1 MIEIS
6 HLSKSFG
13 DNHALN
19 DLCLSVPAGQVTC
32 LLGANGAGKST
43 TLNLLLNFITPDS
56 GRMTIDEIDVQLEP
70 EKSKQKLV
78 YLPEQVNLFEEFN
91 AIENLQY
98 LASLTKQVISV
109 TGIEDA
115 LTQTGLQKSAWQKP
129 LSSYSKGMRQKVGIA
144 FAILRKAKVLLLDE
158 PTSGLDP
165 SATREFIKIIEILA
179 QRGAAILMVTHDLY
193 CAHCLAKQIG
203 IMKQGKLCALLDNKG
218 LSLDDLEANYHQII
232 SGDGLSAHPQSVN
245 TPLLNPEAV

>member
-43 TLNLLLNFITPDS
+43 TLNLLLNFITPDA
-56 GRMTIDEIDVQLEP
+56 GRMTIDDIDVQLEP
-70 EKSKQKLV
+70 ERSKQKLV

-91 AIENLQY
+91 AVENLQY
-98 LASLTKQVISV
+98 LASLTKQVTTESE
-109 TGIEDA
+109 IEGA
-115 LTQTGLQKSAWQKP
+115 LSQTGLQQSAWQKP
-129 LSSYSKGMRQKVGIA
+129 LSGYSKGMRQKVGIA

-165 SATREFIKIIEILA
+165 SATREFIKIIELLA
-179 QRGAAILMVTHDLY
+179 KRGAAILMVTHDLY

-203 IMKQGKLCALLDNKG
+203 IMKQGKLCTLLDNNA
-218 LSLDDLEANYHQII
+218 LSLDDLEAHYHHII
-232 SGDGLSAHPQSVN
+232 SGDELPEQPQAI
-245 TPLLNPEAV
+245 NPSSFKPEIV

>member
-19 DLCLSVPAGQVTC
+19 DLCLSIPAGQVTC

-56 GRMTIDEIDVQLEP
+56 GRITIDNIDVQMEP

-98 LASLTKQVISV
+98 LASLTKQV
-109 TGIEDA
+109 TRNEQIEDA
-115 LTQTGLQKSAWQKP
+115 LIQTGLQKSAWLKP

-144 FAILRKAKVLLLDE
+144 FAILRQAKVLLLDE

-165 SATREFIKIIEILA
+165 SATREFIKIIELLA

-193 CAHCLAKQIG
+193 CAHSLAKHIG
-203 IMKQGKLCALLDNKG
+203 IMKQGKLCTLLDNDT
-218 LSLDDLEANYHQII
+218 LTLDELDAHYHHII
-232 SGDGLSAHPQSVN
+232 SGDPSSQPTVLAN
-245 TPLLNPEAV
+245 TDSLKPELV

>member
-1 MIEIS
+1 MIKIEN
-6 HLSKSFG
+6 LSKSFG

-19 DLCLSVPAGQVTC
+19 DLCLSVPKGQVTC

-43 TLNLLLNFITPDS
+43 TLNLLLNFIEPDS
-56 GRMTIDEIDVQLEP
+56 GRMEIDNINVQLEP

-91 AIENLQY
+91 AIENLHY
-98 LASLTKQVISV
+98 LASLTKQKTSNKE
-109 TGIEDA
+109 IEAA
-115 LTQTGLQKSAWQKP
+115 LTQTGLQQSAWKKS
-129 LSSYSKGMRQKVGIA
+129 LNSYSKGMRQKVGIA

-165 SATREFIKIIEILA
+165 SATRDFIKIIELLA

-193 CAHCLAKQIG
+193 CAHCLAKQVG
-203 IMKQGKLCALLDNKG
+203 IMKQGRLCTLLDNDN
-218 LSLDDLEANYHQII
+218 LSLDDLEAHYHHII
-232 SGDGLSAHPQSVN
+232 SGDELPKQLQSGNVN
-245 TPLLNPEAV
+245 ALKSEII

>member
-13 DNHALN
+13 DNNALN
-19 DLCLSVPAGQVTC
+19 DLCLSIPAGQVTC

-43 TLNLLLNFITPDS
+43 TLNLLLNFIAPDS
-56 GRMTIDEIDVQLEP
+56 GRITIDNIDVQMEP

-98 LASLTKQVISV
+98 LASLTKQVTSNEQV
-109 TGIEDA
+109 EDA
-115 LTQTGLQKSAWQKP
+115 LIQTGLQKSAWLKP

-144 FAILRKAKVLLLDE
+144 FAILRQAKVLLLDE

-165 SATREFIKIIEILA
+165 SATREFIKIIELLA
-179 QRGAAILMVTHDLY
+179 HRGAAILMVTHDLY
-193 CAHCLAKQIG
+193 CAHSLAKQIG
-203 IMKQGKLCALLDNKG
+203 IMKQGKLCTLLDNNT
-218 LSLDDLEANYHQII
+218 LTLDELEAHYHHII
-232 SGDGLSAHPQSVN
+232 SGDPLPKPASLNN
-245 TPLLNPEAV
+245 TNSLKPELV

>member
-43 TLNLLLNFITPDS
+43 TLNLLLNFIEPDS
-56 GRMTIDEIDVQLEP
+56 GRMTIDNIDVQLEP

-78 YLPEQVNLFEEFN
+78 YLPEQVNLFEEFD
-91 AIENLQY
+91 AIENLHY
-98 LASLTKQVISV
+98 LASLTKQSTTNEEIAA
-109 TGIEDA
+109 A
-115 LTQTGLQKSAWQKP
+115 LTQTGLQQSAWKNP

-165 SATREFIKIIEILA
+165 SATRDFIKIIDVLA

-193 CAHCLAKQIG
+193 CAHCLATQIG
-203 IMKQGKLCALLDNKG
+203 IMKQGQLRTLLDNKN
-218 LSLDDLEANYHQII
+218 LSLDDLEANYHHII
-232 SGDGLSAHPQSVN
+232 SGDELPQQAQSTN
-245 TPLLNPEAV
+245 IKSSEPELV